1 MGVSGS
7 IRQTERKT
15 GRSVAIQKEVSRKA
29 VIRNIAGRQTSS
41 PFAFQERTVPPSP
54 GAYTSGL
61 GSFFVV
67 APPRMFCTVPKS
79 VPAPHFLTSYLIPME
94 RKSRLGAVR
103 SNFHEQGFAVRRD
116 DLHRLQAM

>member
-1 MGVSGS
+1 MGVTGS
-7 IRQTERKT
+7 IRQTERET
-15 GRSVAIQKEVSRKA
+15 SRSAVSLKEVSRK
-29 VIRNIAGRQTSS
+29 TSS

-79 VPAPHFLTSYLIPME
+79 VPAPHFLTSYLIPLE

-103 SNFHEQGFAVRRD
+103 SNFHEQGFAV
-116 DLHRLQAM
+116 